1 GGGRNAFGRGRESR
15 RSRFAL
21 NGSETSRFGPSFSAP
36 GLQKASPTSPPA
48 GGAGVRRGASGG
60 FEDPPLVFNTS
71 PFLVLAGI
79 YSVAGK
85 MTPVGDFRPA
95 SPDSF
100 EDDYDDVSLS
110 ESDRGHKLPAP
121 DEDQQSQRSK
131 GGTGVYI
138 LAGKPASSNP
148 SQKGET
154 LSTGAAIPL
163 RRPRPDP
170 DPGSRDFS
178 PISPALLSAGD
189 VAPGGGRGRS
199 RRVMSVA
206 VLYVLVALS
215 FVAWVLLFALA
226 VVKQM
231 EIMAEIKLLRANY
244 SENQANVLQ
253 ELLETRREQTRMRSG
268 MHKYYEELQDITALI
283 CRSVLDSKKCSAGWK
298 IFEKSCYSFST
309 ETLSWPDAKEI
320 CADQGAHLVIVSS
333 EQEQK
338 FLKDNISSNRTYWLG
353 VTDQLEEGTWVWTNG
368 ERASISYWNTWKE
381 NKDKDQKDCGSIGPG
396 GIWNDD

>member
-1 GGGRNAFGRGRESR
+1 
-15 RSRFAL
+15 
-21 NGSETSRFGPSFSAP
+21 
-36 GLQKASPTSPPA
+36 
-48 GGAGVRRGASGG
+48 
-60 FEDPPLVFNTS
+60 
-71 PFLVLAGI
+71 I

-148 SQKGET
+148 SQK
-154 LSTGAAIPL
+154 
-163 RRPRPDP
+163 
-170 DPGSRDFS
+170 
-178 PISPALLSAGD
+178 GD

-333 EQEQK
+333 EQEQ
-338 FLKDNISSNRTYWLG
+338 
-353 VTDQLEEGTWVWTNG
+353 
-368 ERASISYWNTWKE
+368 
-381 NKDKDQKDCGSIGPG
+381 
-396 GIWNDD
+396 